1 MIRQE
6 VLDKITDI
14 LCDVFDEDLD
24 ITDETVASDVDGC
37 DSLAQITILTLIQQE
52 FSVSFAISDTK
63 RFKNVGELVDLIIER
78 MK

>member
-1 MIRQE
+1 MNRQE
-6 VLDKITDI
+6 VLGKITNI

-24 ITDETVASDVDGC
+24 ITDETVASDVDGW

-63 RFKNVGELVDLIIER
+63 RFKNVGDLVNLVIER

>member
-24 ITDETVASDVDGC
+24 ITDETVASDVDGW

>member
-24 ITDETVASDVDGC
+24 ITDETVASDVDGW

-63 RFKNVGELVDLIIER
+63 RFKNVGELVDLISER

>member
-6 VLDKITDI
+6 GLDKITDI

-24 ITDETVASDVDGC
+24 ITDETVASDVDGW